1 MRKMEIGLGVAA
13 GIAGLLLAALSM
25 MGVLPYSAKDVFLP
39 HDAQNVH
46 TYAIVLAAANA
57 LGVAG
62 ALIVKRHHVL
72 GSLIMFAVTLTVLV
86 FGFPWQ
92 CIPAVVYIMSVVLAM
107 VPVKY
112 AEDAKE

>member
-1 MRKMEIGLGVAA
+1 MRKMEIGLGAAA

-25 MGVLPYSAKDVFLP
+25 TGVLPYSAKDMLLP
-39 HDAQNVH
+39 HDAQNVQA
-46 TYAIVLAAANA
+46 YAIVLAAANA

-62 ALIVKRHHVL
+62 ALLVKRRHVL
-72 GSLIMFAVTLTVLV
+72 GSLIMFAVTLTVLF

-92 CIPAVVYIMSVVLAM
+92 SIPAVVYIMSVVLAM

-112 AEDAKE
+112 AEE